1 MDSVPASAVCNE
13 AVKLAVKKNF
23 GTLRGFVNG
32 VLRNIARNIDNIE
45 YPDKSTNTDKYL
57 SVKYSVPEELAGY
70 FLKKFGDNET
80 EEMFEAF
87 NKDKSTYIRCNT
99 KKTDIAGLTAALEAE
114 GVTVTNEGIDK
125 RIDYALKISGY
136 DYLGGLK
143 SFRDGLFFVQDISS
157 MLASQGGFIKR
168 DAYVIDVCAA
178 PGGKSINAALMADI
192 GHVSSR
198 DISGRKVSLIKE
210 NAERLG
216 IDNITYKVW
225 DAVKKDEESVEKADV
240 LICDLPCS
248 GLGII
253 GRKPDIKYNV
263 TYEKIKELALLQRKI
278 LSTVWEYVK
287 KDGILI
293 YSTCTVTP
301 EENAENTEWLV
312 NNYPFELI
320 GKPEQIMPQDGTG
333 DGFYI
338 ARLKRNGMTMENID
352 NRIDI
357 KSMTIEELEE
367 LLVSMGDKKFR
378 GKQIFSWL
386 HEKLVVSFDDMTNL
400 SKPLREKLEEKCRI
414 TALKAETVQVSKI
427 DGTSKFLF
435 ELYDGNL
442 IESVLMK
449 YHHGNSVCI
458 SSQVGCR
465 MGCRFCASTL
475 DGCVRNLTPSE
486 MLDQIYTIQKISGE
500 RVDNVVVMGSGEPMD
515 NFDNIIRFLSLLNSE
530 QGLNISARNITV
542 STCGI
547 VPKIIEL
554 ADKKLQITLAISL
567 HAPNDELRK
576 TMMPI
581 ANKYSIEEIMEA
593 CRYYLKQTN
602 RRISFEYSLVK
613 DVNDTEECAQQL
625 ISLVKGMNCHINLIP
640 VNPIKERDYRQ
651 SEQKAIYAFKNK
663 LEKNGINVTIRR
675 EMGRD
680 IDGAC
685 GQLRKSYIGK

>member
-70 FLKKFGDNET
+70 FLKKFGDNKT

-157 MLASQGGFIKR
+157 MIASQGGFIKR

-263 TYEKIKELALLQRKI
+263 TYEK
-278 LSTVWEYVK
+278 
-287 KDGILI
+287 
-293 YSTCTVTP
+293 
-301 EENAENTEWLV
+301 
-312 NNYPFELI
+312 
-320 GKPEQIMPQDGTG
+320 
-333 DGFYI
+333 
-338 ARLKRNGMTMENID
+338 
-352 NRIDI
+352 
-357 KSMTIEELEE
+357 
-367 LLVSMGDKKFR
+367 
-378 GKQIFSWL
+378 
-386 HEKLVVSFDDMTNL
+386 
-400 SKPLREKLEEKCRI
+400 
-414 TALKAETVQVSKI
+414 
-427 DGTSKFLF
+427 
-435 ELYDGNL
+435 
-442 IESVLMK
+442 
-449 YHHGNSVCI
+449 
-458 SSQVGCR
+458 
-465 MGCRFCASTL
+465 
-475 DGCVRNLTPSE
+475 
-486 MLDQIYTIQKISGE
+486 
-500 RVDNVVVMGSGEPMD
+500 
-515 NFDNIIRFLSLLNSE
+515 
-530 QGLNISARNITV
+530 
-542 STCGI
+542 
-547 VPKIIEL
+547 
-554 ADKKLQITLAISL
+554 
-567 HAPNDELRK
+567 
-576 TMMPI
+576 
-581 ANKYSIEEIMEA
+581 
-593 CRYYLKQTN
+593 
-602 RRISFEYSLVK
+602 
-613 DVNDTEECAQQL
+613 
-625 ISLVKGMNCHINLIP
+625 
-640 VNPIKERDYRQ
+640 
-651 SEQKAIYAFKNK
+651 
-663 LEKNGINVTIRR
+663 
-675 EMGRD
+675 
-680 IDGAC
+680 
-685 GQLRKSYIGK
+685 

>member
-1 MDSVPASAVCNE
+1 MDVNIRAVVLDILTEIEKEGEFSHITINNALLKYQYLDRTQRAFINRLSLGTIECRIEMDYILNQYSKTPVNRMKPLIRRIMRMAVYQIIYMENVPDSAACNE
-13 AVKLAVKKNF
+13 AVKLAAKRGFTGLK
-23 GTLRGFVNG
+23 GFVNG
-32 VLRNIARNIDNIE
+32 VLRNISRNKDNIT
-45 YPDKSTNTDKYL
+45 YPDKANETKKYL
-57 SVKYSVPEELAGY
+57 SVKYSMPEWIIELWNTNMSYEEIEDILAGM
-70 FLKKFGDNET
+70 K
-80 EEMFEAF
+80 
-87 NKDKSTYIRCNT
+87 KDKKTYIRCNT

-338 ARLKRNGMTMENID
+338 ARLKR
-352 NRIDI
+352 
-357 KSMTIEELEE
+357 
-367 LLVSMGDKKFR
+367 
-378 GKQIFSWL
+378 
-386 HEKLVVSFDDMTNL
+386 
-400 SKPLREKLEEKCRI
+400 
-414 TALKAETVQVSKI
+414 
-427 DGTSKFLF
+427 
-435 ELYDGNL
+435 
-442 IESVLMK
+442 
-449 YHHGNSVCI
+449 
-458 SSQVGCR
+458 
-465 MGCRFCASTL
+465 
-475 DGCVRNLTPSE
+475 
-486 MLDQIYTIQKISGE
+486 
-500 RVDNVVVMGSGEPMD
+500 
-515 NFDNIIRFLSLLNSE
+515 
-530 QGLNISARNITV
+530 
-542 STCGI
+542 
-547 VPKIIEL
+547 
-554 ADKKLQITLAISL
+554 
-567 HAPNDELRK
+567 
-576 TMMPI
+576 
-581 ANKYSIEEIMEA
+581 
-593 CRYYLKQTN
+593 
-602 RRISFEYSLVK
+602 
-613 DVNDTEECAQQL
+613 TE
-625 ISLVKGMNCHINLIP
+625 
-640 VNPIKERDYRQ
+640 
-651 SEQKAIYAFKNK
+651 
-663 LEKNGINVTIRR
+663 
-675 EMGRD
+675 
-680 IDGAC
+680 
-685 GQLRKSYIGK
+685 

>member
-1 MDSVPASAVCNE
+1 MANVEKMIAETFLEMAQGLESGSYGKRPKIALTGMGSEHGEENAME
-13 AVKLAVKKNF
+13 AAKMAAKD
-23 GTLRGFVNG
+23 G
-32 VLRNIARNIDNIE
+32 VDV
-45 YPDKSTNTDKYL
+45 Y
-57 SVKYSVPEELAGY
+57 
-70 FLKKFGDNET
+70 
-80 EEMFEAF
+80 
-87 NKDKSTYIRCNT
+87 YI
-99 KKTDIAGLTAALEAE
+99 GSLEAE
-114 GVTVTNEGIDK
+114 GVTVTDEGIDK

-320 GKPEQIMPQDGTG
+320 EKPEQIMPQDGTG

-338 ARLKRNGMTMENID
+338 ARLKR
-352 NRIDI
+352 
-357 KSMTIEELEE
+357 
-367 LLVSMGDKKFR
+367 
-378 GKQIFSWL
+378 
-386 HEKLVVSFDDMTNL
+386 
-400 SKPLREKLEEKCRI
+400 
-414 TALKAETVQVSKI
+414 
-427 DGTSKFLF
+427 
-435 ELYDGNL
+435 
-442 IESVLMK
+442 
-449 YHHGNSVCI
+449 
-458 SSQVGCR
+458 
-465 MGCRFCASTL
+465 
-475 DGCVRNLTPSE
+475 
-486 MLDQIYTIQKISGE
+486 
-500 RVDNVVVMGSGEPMD
+500 
-515 NFDNIIRFLSLLNSE
+515 
-530 QGLNISARNITV
+530 
-542 STCGI
+542 
-547 VPKIIEL
+547 
-554 ADKKLQITLAISL
+554 
-567 HAPNDELRK
+567 
-576 TMMPI
+576 
-581 ANKYSIEEIMEA
+581 
-593 CRYYLKQTN
+593 
-602 RRISFEYSLVK
+602 
-613 DVNDTEECAQQL
+613 TE
-625 ISLVKGMNCHINLIP
+625 
-640 VNPIKERDYRQ
+640 
-651 SEQKAIYAFKNK
+651 
-663 LEKNGINVTIRR
+663 
-675 EMGRD
+675 
-680 IDGAC
+680 
-685 GQLRKSYIGK
+685 

>member
-1 MDSVPASAVCNE
+1 MPHGIVEIKSNGTQTQKLSYPTNHIASDE
-13 AVKLAVKKNF
+13 AAPINADTMMICLYENRFISGVTAIIAPNIPIALA
-23 GTLRGFVNG
+23 
-32 VLRNIARNIDNIE
+32 
-45 YPDKSTNTDKYL
+45 TDII
-57 SVKYSVPEELAGY
+57 V
-70 FLKKFGDNET
+70 ET

-338 ARLKRNGMTMENID
+338 ARLKR
-352 NRIDI
+352 
-357 KSMTIEELEE
+357 
-367 LLVSMGDKKFR
+367 
-378 GKQIFSWL
+378 
-386 HEKLVVSFDDMTNL
+386 
-400 SKPLREKLEEKCRI
+400 
-414 TALKAETVQVSKI
+414 
-427 DGTSKFLF
+427 
-435 ELYDGNL
+435 
-442 IESVLMK
+442 
-449 YHHGNSVCI
+449 
-458 SSQVGCR
+458 
-465 MGCRFCASTL
+465 
-475 DGCVRNLTPSE
+475 
-486 MLDQIYTIQKISGE
+486 
-500 RVDNVVVMGSGEPMD
+500 
-515 NFDNIIRFLSLLNSE
+515 
-530 QGLNISARNITV
+530 
-542 STCGI
+542 
-547 VPKIIEL
+547 
-554 ADKKLQITLAISL
+554 
-567 HAPNDELRK
+567 
-576 TMMPI
+576 
-581 ANKYSIEEIMEA
+581 
-593 CRYYLKQTN
+593 
-602 RRISFEYSLVK
+602 
-613 DVNDTEECAQQL
+613 TE
-625 ISLVKGMNCHINLIP
+625 
-640 VNPIKERDYRQ
+640 
-651 SEQKAIYAFKNK
+651 
-663 LEKNGINVTIRR
+663 
-675 EMGRD
+675 
-680 IDGAC
+680 
-685 GQLRKSYIGK
+685 

>member
-1 MDSVPASAVCNE
+1 MPH
-13 AVKLAVKKNF
+13 
-23 GTLRGFVNG
+23 
-32 VLRNIARNIDNIE
+32 
-45 YPDKSTNTDKYL
+45 
-57 SVKYSVPEELAGY
+57 
-70 FLKKFGDNET
+70 
-80 EEMFEAF
+80 
-87 NKDKSTYIRCNT
+87 
-99 KKTDIAGLTAALEAE
+99 KTDIKSLNY
-114 GVTVTNEGIDK
+114 NE
-125 RIDYALKISGY
+125 L
-136 DYLGGLK
+136 
-143 SFRDGLFFVQDISS
+143 VQ
-157 MLASQGGFIKR
+157 
-168 DAYVIDVCAA
+168 YVE
-178 PGGKSINAALMADI
+178 SIN
-192 GHVSSR
+192 
-198 DISGRKVSLIKE
+198 E
-210 NAERLG
+210 
-216 IDNITYKVW
+216 
-225 DAVKKDEESVEKADV
+225 
-240 LICDLPCS
+240 
-248 GLGII
+248 
-253 GRKPDIKYNV
+253 
-263 TYEKIKELALLQRKI
+263 
-278 LSTVWEYVK
+278 
-287 KDGILI
+287 
-293 YSTCTVTP
+293 
-301 EENAENTEWLV
+301 
-312 NNYPFELI
+312 
-320 GKPEQIMPQDGTG
+320 
-333 DGFYI
+333 
-338 ARLKRNGMTMENID
+338 
-352 NRIDI
+352 
-357 KSMTIEELEE
+357 
-367 LLVSMGDKKFR
+367 KKFR
-378 GKQIFSWL
+378 AAQLYSWM
-386 HEKLVVSFDDMTNL
+386 HEKLAESYDEMTNI
-400 SKPLREKLEEKCRI
+400 SDKLKN
-414 TALKAETVQVSKI
+414 TLKEDTLYTSLKIVKMQESRI
-427 DGTSKFLF
+427 DGTRKYLF

-547 VPKIIEL
+547 VPKIIEM

>member
-1 MDSVPASAVCNE
+1 MSKTSREIVLDILLDIDRNDRFAGDALGGALRANQFMNKKERAYISRLTEGVTEQKIRLDYILNQFSKTKIKKCKPVIRCILRMAAYEIFYMDAVPDEAACNE
-13 AVKLAVKKNF
+13 YVNLTGK
-23 GTLRGFVNG
+23 RGFRTLKGYVNG
-32 VLRNIARNIDNIE
+32 VLRSVCRNKAAIT
-45 YPDKSTNTDKYL
+45 YPSMEDGVESYL

-136 DYLGGLK
+136 DYLGGLR

-338 ARLKRNGMTMENID
+338 ARLKR
-352 NRIDI
+352 
-357 KSMTIEELEE
+357 
-367 LLVSMGDKKFR
+367 
-378 GKQIFSWL
+378 
-386 HEKLVVSFDDMTNL
+386 
-400 SKPLREKLEEKCRI
+400 
-414 TALKAETVQVSKI
+414 
-427 DGTSKFLF
+427 
-435 ELYDGNL
+435 
-442 IESVLMK
+442 
-449 YHHGNSVCI
+449 
-458 SSQVGCR
+458 
-465 MGCRFCASTL
+465 
-475 DGCVRNLTPSE
+475 
-486 MLDQIYTIQKISGE
+486 
-500 RVDNVVVMGSGEPMD
+500 
-515 NFDNIIRFLSLLNSE
+515 
-530 QGLNISARNITV
+530 
-542 STCGI
+542 
-547 VPKIIEL
+547 
-554 ADKKLQITLAISL
+554 
-567 HAPNDELRK
+567 
-576 TMMPI
+576 
-581 ANKYSIEEIMEA
+581 
-593 CRYYLKQTN
+593 
-602 RRISFEYSLVK
+602 
-613 DVNDTEECAQQL
+613 TE
-625 ISLVKGMNCHINLIP
+625 
-640 VNPIKERDYRQ
+640 
-651 SEQKAIYAFKNK
+651 
-663 LEKNGINVTIRR
+663 
-675 EMGRD
+675 
-680 IDGAC
+680 
-685 GQLRKSYIGK
+685 

>member
-1 MDSVPASAVCNE
+1 MTNGINTRELVLEILLEIEEEGKHSHIAIRNALSKYQFLPKQERSFITRVCEGTLEYRIYIDYVIDSFSKVSVNKMKPQIREILRSAVYQLKFMDSVPDSAVCNE

-57 SVKYSVPEELAGY
+57 SVKYSVLEELAGY

-99 KKTDIAGLTAALEAE
+99 KKTDIAGLTAALESE

-136 DYLGGLK
+136 DYLGGLR

-338 ARLKRNGMTMENID
+338 ARLKR
-352 NRIDI
+352 
-357 KSMTIEELEE
+357 
-367 LLVSMGDKKFR
+367 
-378 GKQIFSWL
+378 
-386 HEKLVVSFDDMTNL
+386 
-400 SKPLREKLEEKCRI
+400 
-414 TALKAETVQVSKI
+414 
-427 DGTSKFLF
+427 
-435 ELYDGNL
+435 
-442 IESVLMK
+442 
-449 YHHGNSVCI
+449 
-458 SSQVGCR
+458 
-465 MGCRFCASTL
+465 
-475 DGCVRNLTPSE
+475 
-486 MLDQIYTIQKISGE
+486 
-500 RVDNVVVMGSGEPMD
+500 
-515 NFDNIIRFLSLLNSE
+515 
-530 QGLNISARNITV
+530 
-542 STCGI
+542 
-547 VPKIIEL
+547 
-554 ADKKLQITLAISL
+554 
-567 HAPNDELRK
+567 
-576 TMMPI
+576 
-581 ANKYSIEEIMEA
+581 
-593 CRYYLKQTN
+593 
-602 RRISFEYSLVK
+602 
-613 DVNDTEECAQQL
+613 TE
-625 ISLVKGMNCHINLIP
+625 
-640 VNPIKERDYRQ
+640 
-651 SEQKAIYAFKNK
+651 
-663 LEKNGINVTIRR
+663 
-675 EMGRD
+675 
-680 IDGAC
+680 
-685 GQLRKSYIGK
+685 

>member
-1 MDSVPASAVCNE
+1 MANVEKMIAETFLEMAQGLESGSYGKRPKIALTGMGSEHGEENAME
-13 AVKLAVKKNF
+13 AALMAAKD
-23 GTLRGFVNG
+23 G
-32 VLRNIARNIDNIE
+32 VDV
-45 YPDKSTNTDKYL
+45 Y
-57 SVKYSVPEELAGY
+57 
-70 FLKKFGDNET
+70 
-80 EEMFEAF
+80 
-87 NKDKSTYIRCNT
+87 YI
-99 KKTDIAGLTAALEAE
+99 GSLEAE

-338 ARLKRNGMTMENID
+338 ARLKR
-352 NRIDI
+352 
-357 KSMTIEELEE
+357 
-367 LLVSMGDKKFR
+367 
-378 GKQIFSWL
+378 
-386 HEKLVVSFDDMTNL
+386 
-400 SKPLREKLEEKCRI
+400 
-414 TALKAETVQVSKI
+414 
-427 DGTSKFLF
+427 
-435 ELYDGNL
+435 
-442 IESVLMK
+442 
-449 YHHGNSVCI
+449 
-458 SSQVGCR
+458 
-465 MGCRFCASTL
+465 
-475 DGCVRNLTPSE
+475 
-486 MLDQIYTIQKISGE
+486 
-500 RVDNVVVMGSGEPMD
+500 
-515 NFDNIIRFLSLLNSE
+515 
-530 QGLNISARNITV
+530 
-542 STCGI
+542 
-547 VPKIIEL
+547 
-554 ADKKLQITLAISL
+554 
-567 HAPNDELRK
+567 
-576 TMMPI
+576 
-581 ANKYSIEEIMEA
+581 
-593 CRYYLKQTN
+593 
-602 RRISFEYSLVK
+602 
-613 DVNDTEECAQQL
+613 TE
-625 ISLVKGMNCHINLIP
+625 
-640 VNPIKERDYRQ
+640 
-651 SEQKAIYAFKNK
+651 
-663 LEKNGINVTIRR
+663 
-675 EMGRD
+675 
-680 IDGAC
+680 
-685 GQLRKSYIGK
+685 

>member
-143 SFRDGLFFVQDISS
+143 SFRVGLFFVQDISS

-338 ARLKRNGMTMENID
+338 ARLKR
-352 NRIDI
+352 
-357 KSMTIEELEE
+357 
-367 LLVSMGDKKFR
+367 
-378 GKQIFSWL
+378 
-386 HEKLVVSFDDMTNL
+386 
-400 SKPLREKLEEKCRI
+400 
-414 TALKAETVQVSKI
+414 
-427 DGTSKFLF
+427 
-435 ELYDGNL
+435 
-442 IESVLMK
+442 
-449 YHHGNSVCI
+449 
-458 SSQVGCR
+458 
-465 MGCRFCASTL
+465 
-475 DGCVRNLTPSE
+475 
-486 MLDQIYTIQKISGE
+486 
-500 RVDNVVVMGSGEPMD
+500 
-515 NFDNIIRFLSLLNSE
+515 
-530 QGLNISARNITV
+530 
-542 STCGI
+542 
-547 VPKIIEL
+547 
-554 ADKKLQITLAISL
+554 
-567 HAPNDELRK
+567 
-576 TMMPI
+576 
-581 ANKYSIEEIMEA
+581 
-593 CRYYLKQTN
+593 
-602 RRISFEYSLVK
+602 
-613 DVNDTEECAQQL
+613 TE
-625 ISLVKGMNCHINLIP
+625 
-640 VNPIKERDYRQ
+640 
-651 SEQKAIYAFKNK
+651 
-663 LEKNGINVTIRR
+663 
-675 EMGRD
+675 
-680 IDGAC
+680 
-685 GQLRKSYIGK
+685 

>member
-1 MDSVPASAVCNE
+1 MEVNLRAVVLDILEEIESNNEFSHIIINNALLKYQYLDKSKRSFINKLSLGIIESQIELDYIINKYSKTPVKKMKPVIRRIVSVYQIIYMDNVPDSAACNE
-13 AVKLAVKKNF
+13 AVKLAVKRGFAGLK
-23 GTLRGFVNG
+23 GFVNG
-32 VLRNIARNIDNIE
+32 VLRNISRNKDNIE
-45 YPDKSTNTDKYL
+45 YPDYNKSPYEYL
-57 SVKYSVPEELAGY
+57 SVKYSMPMWIIELWSGQMSIDTVKSV
-70 FLKKFGDNET
+70 LEGMKCEKK
-80 EEMFEAF
+80 
-87 NKDKSTYIRCNT
+87 TYIRCNT

-136 DYLGGLK
+136 DYLGGLR

-338 ARLKRNGMTMENID
+338 ARLKR
-352 NRIDI
+352 
-357 KSMTIEELEE
+357 
-367 LLVSMGDKKFR
+367 
-378 GKQIFSWL
+378 
-386 HEKLVVSFDDMTNL
+386 
-400 SKPLREKLEEKCRI
+400 
-414 TALKAETVQVSKI
+414 
-427 DGTSKFLF
+427 
-435 ELYDGNL
+435 
-442 IESVLMK
+442 
-449 YHHGNSVCI
+449 
-458 SSQVGCR
+458 
-465 MGCRFCASTL
+465 
-475 DGCVRNLTPSE
+475 
-486 MLDQIYTIQKISGE
+486 
-500 RVDNVVVMGSGEPMD
+500 
-515 NFDNIIRFLSLLNSE
+515 
-530 QGLNISARNITV
+530 
-542 STCGI
+542 
-547 VPKIIEL
+547 
-554 ADKKLQITLAISL
+554 
-567 HAPNDELRK
+567 
-576 TMMPI
+576 
-581 ANKYSIEEIMEA
+581 
-593 CRYYLKQTN
+593 
-602 RRISFEYSLVK
+602 
-613 DVNDTEECAQQL
+613 TE
-625 ISLVKGMNCHINLIP
+625 
-640 VNPIKERDYRQ
+640 
-651 SEQKAIYAFKNK
+651 
-663 LEKNGINVTIRR
+663 
-675 EMGRD
+675 
-680 IDGAC
+680 
-685 GQLRKSYIGK
+685 